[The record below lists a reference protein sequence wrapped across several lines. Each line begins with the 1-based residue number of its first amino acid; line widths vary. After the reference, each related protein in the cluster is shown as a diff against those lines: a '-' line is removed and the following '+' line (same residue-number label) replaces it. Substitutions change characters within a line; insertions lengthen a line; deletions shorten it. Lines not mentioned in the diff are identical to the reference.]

1 MEEDEENMSMSGS
14 EGDIDNLLDDL
25 DDLTLDDDDFDE
37 IDEDITDGLDESLTP
52 ETRVSKRINYIFNHI
67 FKPSYLDL
75 CIEFADSE
83 EFLIDGDALLLHIV
97 GKDPETREWNLSSL
111 HIIYLLEK
119 SLSHFQKRGGEF
131 ILVFFNANKTLWTSH
146 SLELL
151 REIVIAH
158 FRSNTNI
165 SVLTQFQTPFDE
177 KFIEFVGKEKPCFI
191 LSTCGDKDKFEENQQ
206 MTLFFIQYQN
216 LGINFAE
223 LQEITK
229 SVVSIFGWYS
239 MSQPKSLKFA
249 NCVKDLFL
257 QWAQTHPKVEQSH
270 EEDLVN
276 LSENV
281 PYGNIIE
288 SLAKIAF
295 ENEDNKHAKEGM
307 IFITVVAEVLKTHCG
322 IFERI
327 EPGTYYFMSETSR
340 IRTLVE
346 FICEKMSIGMKHVNK
361 EMLSNSLDIQFLL
374 RIANIFKEN
383 AKGAD
388 KKMSVADIFSKEIS
402 EHSEILS
409 DLKQLSTNFG
419 VDFLGPFS
427 LPDES
432 FNEFDVE
439 KKQIESVSIA
449 DKSFLV
455 KIDNPIYNGYTKDL
469 LGKSK
474 FEFLENAD
482 PSPDVTD
489 YRVFEEKYH
498 WHVLKKLTDAYDRI
512 PENKQSKSFFG
523 RKNNQK
529 NASFMVRYGT
539 SIEGGIEIDKPIAV
553 SENKRD
559 TKPQKEKSGGGKKS
573 SVVKIQR
580 ENIKKKFLLQKE
592 DLEGKYKA
600 VKDITMTNK
609 LTDIVNMFESKWK
622 DIQKEIV
629 KVGIANTNSKEKEK
643 VKDNLEEDIKKY
655 FEDRLTKLYLKL
667 MKIHM
672 ASIKFEKEG
681 DSSRE
686 KIAFILLFKKF
697 MNMDTFKED
706 KNKDTLSKYLTK
718 LGFLQLASNL
728 GLSVEKGESRK
739 DGSESFARFQLE
751 HMGVHLDHDTPKERD
766 MRVDKFNPDLWQ
778 RELFD
783 VVDKR
788 ESALIIAPTSSG
800 KTYASYYCMENVLR
814 ESNDGVV
821 VYVSPTKALV
831 NQVAATICARFSRRK
846 ALPAGQAV
854 YGIFTRDF
862 RENTTNSQ
870 ILVTVPECLEILLLS
885 PERADW
891 VNRVRYVVFD
901 EVHNIGAESR
911 GETWEHILT
920 MIRCPFL
927 ALSAT
932 VQNPE
937 DLHGWLQNA
946 ENFKHQ
952 RDIQDK
958 RVDRVSRSYKVR
970 LVPSTGRIERH
981 ADLKKHIFTGKD
993 ESHLIPLHPIAAL
1006 KTSSIRKSGLI
1017 PSHIVMSPKECAE
1030 LYDALEEIL
1039 GKKEVETINPTT
1051 MLGEKFLK
1059 KKDIT
1064 MYNEKLKQFLLNVI
1078 LSTQESRVDVFD
1090 KVQKAL
1096 LPAEK
1101 SKGDDLELDNQ
1112 WKYMKSECK
1121 HLISHLKKNDMLP
1134 ALFFVFDRHHCKEI
1148 PMVISSEFKR
1158 KIDEERDSEEYEERK
1173 RLEEKNN
1180 RALEKK
1186 NKKERAKLDKIESQ
1200 KKDGK
1205 DENGRPRE
1213 DDDENSALQKLNT
1226 VFNEFPEHTLV
1237 SKNTLGDDDAKFI
1250 LSRLARNTD
1259 VSNPQFLFCLQYGVS
1274 WHHAG
1279 NNARM
1284 RNATEMLFR
1293 EKFLNLVVATTTLA
1307 QGIHM
1312 PCKTVVFG
1320 GDSVFLNS
1328 LNYHQCAGRAGRRGF
1343 DQDGNVIFFGI
1354 KTAKISRLL
1363 NANLPKMIGNT
1374 PTSLS
1379 LILRLYILTSQTGKE
1394 EVAKDGVSRALCLL
1408 EHPLIARSDPKIVS
1422 QLKFY
1427 FMFASEYLV
1436 RQNLIDTK
1444 GTPIGFAGLASHLH
1458 YHEPYNLA
1466 FCHLLQQGVFHK
1478 MCYKNEKGAISDQTL
1493 RDLLVV
1499 LSFLFAREPLHPA
1512 YYEQNKNKFQNSK
1525 VLLPELPE
1533 VFKNCLQEFNDN
1545 IDKNFDN
1552 YLNSAAEIFKDDLD
1566 DNLPISKEK
1575 HNLGKQDLGHAYSL
1589 VSPFSALSGMSN
1601 SSVGKDEI
1609 RVISSNIKNGLLTDT
1624 IPKISFDVILN
1635 GFALDFYNHGIWR
1648 CLITDNGIQEGNVFQ
1663 LLNDFKFALKS
1674 IATSLQE
1681 MGPDQS
1687 TGESDDIVV
1696 QAFTQLSE
1704 NFLLRFEEAFD
1715 TGVKYVPNGCN
1726 VICTRNCKACD
1737 MLVEGTQIISL
1748 KGSKK
1753 FKIRDRFTCE
1763 TTWVVY
1769 AITDTDSKT
1778 QFVGTTVSSCAN
1790 KINELLTPG
1799 EPFEVRHRGHN
1810 LLLSIIDGTN
1820 SGDFKGLNDKK
1831 IGWISKLFAKDI
1843 DAR

>member
-1 MEEDEENMSMSGS
+1 MEEEDLMSMSGS
-14 EGDIDNLLDDL
+14 EGDIDDLLDEI
-25 DDLTLDDDDFDE
+25 DDLTLDDDEFDE
-37 IDEDITDGLDESLTP
+37 IDEDMTDGLDEGLTP
-52 ETRVSKRINYIFNHI
+52 ETKVSKKINYIFHKI
-67 FKPSYLDL
+67 FKALYLDL

-97 GKDPETREWNLSSL
+97 GENPNSRESSLSSL

-119 SLSHFQKRGGEF
+119 SLSLFQKRGGEF
-131 ILVFFNANKTLWTSH
+131 ILVFFNANKSLWTSNT
-146 SLELL
+146 LLLL
-151 REIVIAH
+151 REVVIRH
-158 FRSNTNI
+158 FRASTKI
-165 SVLTQFQTPFDE
+165 AVLTHFQTPFDE

-191 LSTCGDKDKFEENQQ
+191 LSTCGDTEVFEQHQQ

-223 LQEITK
+223 LEEISK
-229 SVVSIFGWYS
+229 SMVSIFGWYS
-239 MSQPKSLKFA
+239 MSQPKSEKFA
-249 NCVKDLFL
+249 NMVKDIFL
-257 QWAQTHPKVEQSH
+257 QWAQTHSETELSLR
-270 EEDLVN
+270 EDLEK

-288 SLAKIAF
+288 SLANISLDEE
-295 ENEDNKHAKEGM
+295 ENKAAKEAL
-307 IFITVVAEVLKTHCG
+307 IYIAVVAEVLKSHCG
-322 IFERI
+322 IFDRI
-327 EPGTYYFMSETSR
+327 EPETYFCMSESSKMR
-340 IRTLVE
+340 GLVE
-346 FICEKMSIGMKHVNK
+346 FLTENMMGGLEHANK
-361 EMLSNSLDIQFLL
+361 EKLSDVIDVQFLL
-374 RIANIFKEN
+374 RIAFIFREN
-383 AKGAD
+383 ASLPDAKA
-388 KKMSVADIFSKEIS
+388 SVADLFSKEVS
-402 EHSEILS
+402 EHGEILT
-409 DLKQLSTNFG
+409 DLKQLSNSFSMMDFTSTFSFG
-419 VDFLGPFS
+419 EGS
-427 LPDES
+427 LDD
-432 FNEFDVE
+432 FDVE
-439 KKQIESVSIA
+439 KKVVESV
-449 DKSFLV
+449 DEVKKCFLM
-455 KIDNPIYNGYTKDL
+455 KIDNPVYNCYTKDIIY
-469 LGKSK
+469 KDA
-474 FEFLENAD
+474 FEFLEGPDA
-482 PSPDVTD
+482 SPHVTD
-489 YRVFEEKYH
+489 YKVFEEKYH

-553 SENKRD
+553 SESKKD
-559 TKPQKEKSGGGKKS
+559 TKHKEKSGGNKKS

-592 DLEGKYKA
+592 DLDTKYKA
-600 VKDITMTNK
+600 VKDVNVTNK
-609 LTDIVNMFESKWK
+609 LTDIATMFESKWK

-629 KVGIANTNSKEKEK
+629 KVGIANSNSKEKEK

-672 ASIKFEKEG
+672 ASIKFEKDG
-681 DSSRE
+681 DSSQE
-686 KIAFILLFKKF
+686 KVLFVLLLKKF
-697 MNMDTFKED
+697 MVMDTFKED
-706 KNKDTLSKYLTK
+706 KNKETLSKYMTK
-718 LGFLQLASNL
+718 LGFMKLASNL
-728 GLSVEKGESRK
+728 GLSGESK
-739 DGSESFARFQLE
+739 NSSESFARFQLE
-751 HMGVHLDHDTPKERD
+751 NMGVHLDHDTPKERD
-766 MRVDKFNPDLWQ
+766 TRVDKFNPDLWQ

-783 VVDKR
+783 VVDRR

-846 ALPAGQAV
+846 TLPAGQSV

-891 VNRVRYVVFD
+891 VSRVRYVVFD

-911 GETWEHILT
+911 GECWEHIMT

-946 ENFKHQ
+946 ENFKQQ
-952 RDIQDK
+952 RDILDK
-958 RVDRVSRSYKVR
+958 KVDKVNRSYRVR
-970 LVPSTGRIERH
+970 LVPSTGKIQRH
-981 ADLKKHIFTGKD
+981 ADLKKHIYTGKD
-993 ESHLIPLHPIAAL
+993 DAHLTPLHPIAAL
-1006 KTSSIRKSGLI
+1006 KSSSIRKAGLI

-1030 LYDALEEIL
+1030 LYDALEGQL
-1039 GKKEVETINPTT
+1039 GKKAVESINPTT

-1059 KKDIT
+1059 KTDIT

-1078 LSTQESRVDVFD
+1078 LSKEDSTIDVFEN
-1090 KVQKAL
+1090 VQKVL
-1096 LPAEK
+1096 LPVHK
-1101 SKGDDLELDNQ
+1101 SKGDDMELDNE
-1112 WKYMKSECK
+1112 WKYMRSECK
-1121 HLISHLKKNDMLP
+1121 QLVSHLKKNDMLP
-1134 ALFFVFDRHHCKEI
+1134 AIIFAFNRMYCKEV
-1148 PMVISSEFKR
+1148 PMVISKNFKQ
-1158 KIDEERDSEEYEERK
+1158 KIEDEKDSEEYEERK

-1180 RALEKK
+1180 RAMEKK
-1186 NKKERAKLDKIESQ
+1186 NKKERAKMDKIESQ

-1205 DENGRPRE
+1205 DDGGRQRE
-1213 DDDENSALQKLNT
+1213 DDDDSSALQKLNA
-1226 VFNEFPEHTLV
+1226 VFNEFPQHTLV
-1237 SKNTLGDDDAKFI
+1237 SKHTLGDDDAKFI
-1250 LSRLARNTD
+1250 LSRLSRNTD
-1259 VSNPQFLFCLQYGVS
+1259 VSNPQFLYCLQYGIS

-1312 PCKTVVFG
+1312 PCKTVVFA

-1379 LILRLYILTSQTGKE
+1379 LILRLFILTSQTGRE
-1394 EVAKDGVSRALCLL
+1394 DVAKDAVSRALCML

-1422 QLKFY
+1422 QLKFF
-1427 FMFASEYLV
+1427 FMYASEYLV

-1444 GTPIGFAGLASHLH
+1444 GNPVGFAGLVSHLH

-1466 FCHLLQQGVFHK
+1466 FCHLLQQGVFHS

-1493 RDLLVV
+1493 RDLMVV
-1499 LSFLFAREPLHPA
+1499 VSFLFAREPLHPG
-1512 YYEQNKNKFQNSK
+1512 YYEHNKKNFQNSK

-1533 VFKNCLQEFNDN
+1533 VFKKCLQEFNDN
-1545 IDKNFDN
+1545 IDQNFHN
-1552 YLNSAAEIFKDDLD
+1552 YLNSAAEIFKDELD

-1575 HNLGKQDLGHAYSL
+1575 HNLGKKDLGKSYDL
-1589 VSPFSALSGMSN
+1589 VSPFSVLSGMSN
-1601 SSVGKDEI
+1601 SSIGKNDI
-1609 RVISSNIKNGLLTDT
+1609 QVIKSNIKTGLLTDT
-1624 IPKISFDVILN
+1624 IPKISFDVMLN
-1635 GFALDFYNHGIWR
+1635 GFAVDFYNHGIWR
-1648 CLITDNGIQEGNVFQ
+1648 CLITDNGIQEGNVFN

-1681 MGPDQS
+1681 MAPDQK
-1687 TGESDDIVV
+1687 TGESDDLVV

-1704 NFLLRFEEAFD
+1704 NFLVRFEEAFD

-1726 VICTRNCKACD
+1726 AIHTRNCQACD
-1737 MLVEGTQIISL
+1737 LLVEGTQIISL

-1769 AITDTDSKT
+1769 AITCTDCKT
-1778 QFVGTTVSSCAN
+1778 QFVGTTVPSSAN
-1790 KINELLTPG
+1790 KVAEILGSG

-1831 IGWISKLFAKDI
+1831 IGWISKLFARDI